1 MSSRCFITDLHAALS
16 SFVTVDDSSLNPPAA
31 EEEEEEE
38 EDEEMLKSKLSES
51 SPDCS
56 NFFEDIARKLGKKI
70 F

>member
-1 MSSRCFITDLHAALS
+1 LS

>member
-38 EDEEMLKSKLSES
+38 VLISKLSES

-56 NFFEDIARKLGKKI
+56 KIFEDI
-70 F
+70 